1 MEAILL
7 PSKIEFIPGK
17 TSREATLVVEPCVHG
32 YGTTIGNA
40 LRRVMLSSL
49 PGAAVTAVKIKGAG
63 HEFSSIPGVKEDVLE
78 LVLNLKLL
86 RLRMYGEGPV
96 RLMLSVKGDRVVTA
110 KDIEATSDVEVCNPD
125 LHIAT
130 LTDKKAELEM
140 EIFVE
145 LGRGYVPVEERV
157 VEKNELGMIAI
168 DALYSPVRDVGI
180 HVENVRVGQ
189 ITNFDKLLMNIET
202 DGTITPE
209 EAVQQSIRILLDH
222 FMLFLPAVAEAPVLN
237 PEAEPAPIVSSEDE
251 VASDSA
257 LVSDDKPKKAKKKK

>member
-17 TSREATLVVEPCVHG
+17 TKREATLVVEPCVHG

-86 RLRMYGEGPV
+86 RLRVYGDGPV
-96 RLMLSVKGDRVVTA
+96 RLMLSTKGNREVTA
-110 KDIEATSDVEVCNPD
+110 KDIEVTSDIEVCNPD

-145 LGRGYVPVEERV
+145 VGRGYVPVEERV
-157 VEKNELGMIAI
+157 TEKNELGMIAI

-209 EAVQQSIRILLDH
+209 EAVHQSIRILLDH
-222 FMLFLPAVAEAPVLN
+222 FTLFLPTAPDASAPVLN
-237 PEAEPAPIVSSEDE
+237 ADAETAPMVTASTSEDE
-251 VASDSA
+251 ISA
-257 LVSDDKPKKAKKKK
+257 DAKSKKAKKKK